1 MEPNTNQLSQ
11 LFEGLSA
18 TGVRTILWDEDDNL
32 LHADPGMLEIYQN
45 EEFNEKFGKVELTEG
60 MSWRRWTEQEITLGI
75 IEVPEDL
82 DQESFLN
89 KMEKER
95 QDIKDRRSR
104 ELTFKNGVT
113 VLSTDIRLKDG
124 GLFTSFT
131 DITEQKQNNEKLTSL
146 SKALDSTGNT
156 TFIFDKDGKF
166 VYGNKSF
173 HDLQNSRGLPVHEG
187 MTHDEWLRRLVEKG
201 IFTVPEGMTAEEHLA
216 NRKAMRDN
224 IDHQYI
230 TETGRSDGTWIL
242 DTTTRLDDGGFI
254 TVVSDIT
261 DYKKQAKELQKPLH
275 RDYF

>member
-45 EEFNEKFGKVELTEG
+45 EEFNEKFGNIELTEG
-60 MSWRRWTEQEITLGI
+60 MSWREWTEQEITLGI

-95 QDIKDRRSR
+95 QGIKDRRSR

-131 DITEQKQNNEKLTSL
+131 DITQQKQKNEKLNAL
-146 SKALDSTGNT
+146 SKALDSTDNWNL
-156 TFIFDKDGKF
+156 FLIRMA
-166 VYGNKSF
+166 
-173 HDLQNSRGLPVHEG
+173 DLFMEIRAFMICKITASNAGFVHEG
-187 MTHDEWLRRLVEKG
+187 MTHE
-201 IFTVPEGMTAEEHLA
+201 
-216 NRKAMRDN
+216 N
-224 IDHQYI
+224 
-230 TETGRSDGTWIL
+230 
-242 DTTTRLDDGGFI
+242 GFG
-254 TVVSDIT
+254 
-261 DYKKQAKELQKPLH
+261 
-275 RDYF
+275 F